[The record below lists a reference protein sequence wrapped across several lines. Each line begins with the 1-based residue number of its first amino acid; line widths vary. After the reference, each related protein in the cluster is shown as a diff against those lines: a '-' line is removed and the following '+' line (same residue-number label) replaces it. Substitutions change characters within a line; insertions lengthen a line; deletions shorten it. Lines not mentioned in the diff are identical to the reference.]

1 MELCGPCRNIYAE
14 SCSEEADR
22 RVLSAD
28 PDQFLDLFALFLV
41 EGSIEAVLVVVAGV
55 SASYEVCVLIR
66 FFQYRDTVQCILRFI
81 EIERTWIELLNVFL
95 GKMLFFNRYFM
106 FRS

>member
-41 EGSIEAVLVVVAGV
+41 EGSIEAVFVVVARV
-55 SASYEVCVLIR
+55 SGGYEGCGPIP
-66 FFQYRDTVQCILRFI
+66 FFFFNETGPCILSFFK
-81 EIERTWIELLNVFL
+81 IERNLVGIFKLFLL
-95 GKMLFFNRYFM
+95 KMLFFTGG
-106 FRS
+106 